1 MQRRNMLTAFALT
14 LATAI
19 TPCIAAVASTKVVV
33 GYTAIPDFAAA
44 FIAKEQGFFAK
55 RGLDVALQA
64 ITLTSNVPA
73 ALVSSSIQIGG
84 TTPPVFLQATENGL
98 DLVGV
103 ASGATYDP
111 TANVIGIVTRV
122 GSPIKGAQDMVGK
135 KFAVPGLNGTL
146 HVLVRRWL
154 TMKAV
159 DPKSVT
165 FVELSLP
172 QIPDVLKAGHVD
184 AAVTGEPFIGRIRAS
199 GIGDTLPGFS
209 GDMPPGFATVVYT
222 ATRQWATANGPT
234 IKAFREGIAEAIA
247 FAQTNRAAAYADLGK
262 YFKVPPPVLNA
273 TPWPNLVGDMR
284 DEHLRFWVETM
295 RDQGM
300 LRKQPMVSS
309 LIAR

>member
-1 MQRRNMLTAFALT
+1 MKRRNTLASLALT
-14 LATAI
+14 LAWGI
-19 TPCIAAVASTKVVV
+19 CPGWSAAASTRMVV

-44 FIAKEQGFFAK
+44 FIAKEEGFFAK
-55 RGLDVALQA
+55 RGLDVELQA

-73 ALVSSSIQIGG
+73 ALVSNSIQIGG
-84 TTPPVFLQATENGL
+84 TTPPVFLQAAENGL

-103 ASGATYDP
+103 ASGSTYDP
-111 TANVIGIVTRV
+111 KAKVIGIVTRT
-122 GSPIKGAQDMVGK
+122 GSTIKAAQDLVGK

-154 TMKAV
+154 AMKGV

-165 FVELSLP
+165 FVEVPLP

-184 AAVTGEPFIGRIRAS
+184 AAVTGEPFIGRIRTS
-199 GIGDTLPGFS
+199 GIGDVLPGFDS
-209 GDMPPGFATVVYT
+209 DMPAGFATVVYMT
-222 ATRQWATANGPT
+222 TRQWATANSAALQ
-234 IKAFREGIAEAIA
+234 AFRAGIAEAID
-247 FAQTNRAAAYADLGK
+247 FAQSNKAAAYADLGK

-273 TPWPNLVGDMR
+273 TPWPALSKDMK